1 LIDLLLPRNG
11 VPEEPPFQQAGE
23 AAPQPFVAA
32 RRSTKEIRDC
42 FKARQRPSN
51 IIATTFLS

>member
-1 LIDLLLPRNG
+1 MLPLSRLRLPG
-11 VPEEPPFQQAGE
+11 GQE
-23 AAPQPFVAA
+23 
-32 RRSTKEIRDC
+32 KEIRDC